1 MRDHIHALVGREKH
15 LATAR
20 GLVSSGTAQLSFSG
34 PPGVGKTALL
44 RATASLAESFGTQ
57 AVWAQ
62 AHPLERDFAFGVV
75 RQLFRPLLTAMPGTQ
90 RAAVLADLAGPAATV
105 VWREA
110 GDDADTFAVLHA
122 LYWLTARLA
131 EQRPLLLA
139 VDDLQWADAASL
151 RWLLYMT
158 RRCDGIPVVLAASR
172 NTAEPGTD
180 PDLLAE
186 LADTITDVPVTGL
199 DLGQV
204 AELTADLFGRV
215 PEPGFVA
222 AAHQATDGNPFLL
235 RELITTMAAEGM
247 APVDDAA
254 ARLPGLG
261 LRTVSDWVLA
271 RMRRSSPAA
280 VELAKAVAVLGD
292 GTDLTTAAALAGMPP
307 EQAAESADAL
317 IAMRLLTGAHPLRFA
332 HSIVRNAVG
341 LVLDPAERQA
351 AHRRTAVLLHD
362 QNRPTQQIAAHL
374 LAADP
379 SDAPWEVDVLLDAAR
394 TASHRGAPDAAVT
407 YLRRAMRAPLD
418 DARRLAVL
426 TELGNA
432 ELSVDLPAAVDH
444 LTEAFDAAP
453 EPQQATDIAAKLAAG
468 IAQRGDHAT
477 AAQVLD
483 RGIARLGPAHA
494 DLVTRLEGTS
504 LMVGHSLFSAD
515 RISRARRLYDASLP
529 PEVRR
534 RAAGTLAM
542 HAALVGGSR
551 AESVALATESADL
564 GPPEDLFSVASLG
577 MVAGALCFADRLDD
591 ARRTA
596 DRMIEFTRSSGLP
609 AAGQWGHYVLARI
622 AFQDG
627 RLTDMLEE
635 LQVAREIQESINGE
649 DLHPDI
655 HMQLAESSVEQGRPA
670 AALRLFAEH
679 GLTEDGATTPEA
691 FAMLSTR
698 GRLRLRDGDAT
709 GALAD
714 QLQYGQVLTA
724 VGVRNPAASQWRS
737 RAALAHHALG
747 QEEDAVRLAEE
758 ELALARDWGAPRP
771 VGIALRA
778 LGVIRDDLDLLTES
792 VEVLAEAPAR
802 LPYAYSLFRLGVALD
817 ERGRREE
824 ARTRL
829 HQSYRLAVECG
840 ADALV
845 ESAGAAITRTGG
857 RRPRAVRTGVD
868 ALTAQQRKIAGLA
881 AEGAS
886 NRQIAERLYLTLRT
900 VEHHLTSAYRTLG
913 VDGRDQ
919 LAAAL
924 LTTPRRTIP

>member
-1 MRDHIHALVGREKH
+1 MLDNNHALVGREKH

-20 GLVSSGTAQLSFSG
+20 GLVSSGTAQLSYSG

-44 RATASLAESFGTQ
+44 RATVALAEESGVR

-75 RQLFRPLLTAMPGTQ
+75 RQLFQPLLTAMPETQ
-90 RAAVLADLAGPAATV
+90 RTAVLADLAGAAAQV
-105 VWREA
+105 VWQEA
-110 GDDADTFAVLHA
+110 GDDTDTFAVLHA

-131 EQRPLLLA
+131 EQQPLLLA
-139 VDDLQWADAASL
+139 VDDLQWADTASL
-151 RWLLYMT
+151 RWLLYMA

-204 AELTADLFGRV
+204 AELVADLFGRV
-215 PEPGFVA
+215 AEPGFVA

-235 RELITTMAAEGM
+235 RELVTTMAAEGM
-247 APVDDAA
+247 APTDAIA
-254 ARLPGLG
+254 GRLARLAP
-261 LRTVSDWVLA
+261 RTVSDWVLA

-292 GTDLTTAAALAGMPP
+292 GTDLSTAAALAGMPL

-332 HSIVRNAVG
+332 HSIVRNAVS
-341 LVLDPAERQA
+341 LVLDPAERRA
-351 AHRRTAVLLHD
+351 AHGRTAGLLHD
-362 QNRPTQQIAAHL
+362 QNRPTEQIAAHL

-379 SDAPWEVDVLLDAAR
+379 SDAPWAVDVLQAAAR
-394 TASHRGAPDAAVT
+394 TAAHRGAPDAATT
-407 YLRRAMRAPLD
+407 YLRRAMREPLD
-418 DARRLAVL
+418 DVRRLEVL

-444 LTEAFDAAP
+444 LTEAFDRAT
-453 EPQQATDIAAKLAAG
+453 EPQLAADIAAKLSSG
-468 IAQRGDHAT
+468 IAQRGDHAG
-477 AAQVLD
+477 AAQVLN
-483 RGIARLGPAHA
+483 RGLARLGPAHA
-494 DLVTRLEGTS
+494 ELVTRLEGTS
-504 LMVGHSLFSAD
+504 LMVGHSLFSED
-515 RISRARRLYDASLP
+515 RIGRARRLHDASVPL
-529 PEVRR
+529 EIRR
-534 RAAGTLAM
+534 RAAAALAM
-542 HAALVGGSR
+542 HTALVGGSR
-551 AESVALATESADL
+551 AEAVALATESAEL
-564 GPPEDLFSVASLG
+564 GPPRDLFCVAALG
-577 MVAGALCFADRLDD
+577 MVAGVFCFADRLDD

-596 DRMIEFTRSSGLP
+596 EEMIGFTRLSGLP
-609 AAGQWGHYVLARI
+609 AAGQWGRYVLARI

-627 RLTDMLEE
+627 RLTDTLEE
-635 LQVAREIQESINGE
+635 LQVAREIQESISGE

-655 HMQLAESSVEQGRPA
+655 FMELAESYVEQGGPD
-670 AALRLFAEH
+670 AALRMFAEH
-679 GLTEDGATTPEA
+679 GLTEDGPTTPEA

-724 VGVRNPAASQWRS
+724 VGVRNPAASEWRS

-747 QEEDAVRLAEE
+747 QREDAVRLAEE

-778 LGVIRDDLDLLTES
+778 LGVIRDDLDLLVES

-802 LPYAYSLFRLGVALD
+802 LPYAYSLFRLGVALH
-817 ERGRREE
+817 ERGQREE

-829 HQSYRLAVECG
+829 HQAYRLAAECG

-868 ALTAQQRKIAGLA
+868 ALTAQQRKIAELA

-919 LAAAL
+919 LTAVL
-924 LTTPRRTIP
+924 RTIP